1 MILNEIKEF
10 FAKVEV
16 KMLLFGS
23 DSKDQLWSTKES
35 LQEQENLT
43 LMTNDIC
50 LLQTVNNYT

>member
-16 KMLLFGS
+16 KMFLFGS